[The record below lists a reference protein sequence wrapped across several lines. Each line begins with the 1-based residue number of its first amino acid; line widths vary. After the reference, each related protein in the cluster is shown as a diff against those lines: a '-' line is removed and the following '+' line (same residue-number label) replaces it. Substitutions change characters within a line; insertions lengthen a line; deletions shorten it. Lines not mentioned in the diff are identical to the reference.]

1 MFDCSA
7 PRACHWRTTPAYGP
21 VFHSIRVV
29 LVLYSMYNMSPM
41 LSRLTARPPHS
52 RDIRCIGRSTLAKD
66 DFRRTQVVMRSG
78 QTTVNDSTTRLTRAL
93 LLERG
98 GPPDFLPTDR
108 RYSPSPVVQTVQVKA
123 YRSGESKEHAFDRD
137 G

>member
-7 PRACHWRTTPAYGP
+7 PRACHWRTTPAYGR

-29 LVLYSMYNMSPM
+29 LVLYSMYSMPPM
-41 LSRLTARPPHS
+41 LSILTARPPHS
-52 RDIRCIGRSTLAKD
+52 RDMRCIGRPILAKVSSD
-66 DFRRTQVVMRSG
+66 ASKWWCGQSRRP
-78 QTTVNDSTTRLTRAL
+78 STTRRRDSL

-98 GPPDFLPTDR
+98 GPPESLPTDR
-108 RYSPSPVVQTVQVKA
+108 RYSPSPVAQTVQVKA
-123 YRSGESKEHAFDRD
+123 YKSGESKEHAFDRD